1 MPSILEIKNVTK
13 HFDGVQAA
21 DRISFALPRG
31 KITALIGPNGSGKT
45 TLFNIITGFLNPD
58 AGTIFFNK
66 NTGKPRE
73 LVGKAPHKIARAG
86 IGRTFQNIRLF
97 PQIPVVDNVLLA
109 AKYPKGQGLAA
120 ALLNTKEMR
129 AEEERNRA
137 KAMKCLEL
145 VGLSGKM
152 DSLAGDMSH
161 GQRRLLEIARAL
173 ALEPEL
179 LLLDEP
185 MAGVFPA
192 MVEEIKRIIYK
203 LKDDGKTILFIEHD
217 MKTVMDI
224 SDHIV
229 VLNHGAKIAE
239 GDPEQVGK
247 NPEVISAYLGRKAG
261 HAS

>member
-1 MPSILEIKNVTK
+1 VK
-13 HFDGVQAA
+13 AA
-21 DRISFALPRG
+21 DRISFNLPRG
-31 KITALIGPNGSGKT
+31 RITALIGPNGSGKT
-45 TLFNIITGFLNPD
+45 TLFNIITGFLKPD
-58 AGTIFFNK
+58 VGSILFNG
-66 NTGKPRE
+66 NSGKSRE
-73 LVGKAPHKIARAG
+73 LVRSAPHKIARAG

-97 PQIPVVDNVLLA
+97 AQIPVLDNVLLA
-109 AKYPKGQGLAA
+109 AKYPQSRGLAA
-120 ALLNTKEMR
+120 ALLNAGAVR
-129 AEEERNRA
+129 SEEEKNRV
-137 KAMKCLEL
+137 KAIEHLKL
-145 VGLSGKM
+145 VGLLNKK

-203 LKDDGKTILFIEHD
+203 LKEDGKTILFIEHD

-224 SDHIV
+224 SDNVV

-239 GDPEQVGK
+239 GSPEQVGK

-261 HAS
+261 HAA